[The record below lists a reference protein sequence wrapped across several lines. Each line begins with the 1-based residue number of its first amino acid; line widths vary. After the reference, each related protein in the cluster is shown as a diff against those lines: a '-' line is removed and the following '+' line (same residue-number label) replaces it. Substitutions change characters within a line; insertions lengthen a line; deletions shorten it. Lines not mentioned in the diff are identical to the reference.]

1 MITFHKARAKNF
13 LSIGNYWLDYNLDQD
28 HMTCLRGS
36 NGNGKSIINEILT
49 FGLFKKSYRQIN
61 IPQLANSVNKK
72 DCVVELDFS
81 IGSNQWK
88 VKRGINPNIFEI
100 YKNNTLLDQHSS
112 VIEQQKWFE
121 QNVLKINYKT
131 FCSIV
136 IMGSGN
142 YVPFMRLT
150 AAERRE
156 VVEELLDIK
165 VFSSMNVIVK
175 ERIKGLKDEI
185 KLLLVKK
192 SSLEDKIQMQQNFI
206 SQIEKSNQDSIQE
219 KQTKIDSLTTNQ
231 QEILKENNQLS
242 QAALFIVDQLKEY
255 SGATDNL
262 KKLGS
267 EKGKILQK
275 MTTIQDNYEFFV
287 NTDVCPTCSQ
297 TIDEDLKQQKQ
308 NQSKSDAKELKQI
321 FIGLRDSIEKEEE
334 RENTFMRL
342 SQELNNTNSKISQN
356 NIKIAQLNSQIKELN
371 AEIENIISQVK
382 NTNDEHSKLEGFN
395 VALRNIT
402 ESILKAKEDIHYYD
416 FTHSLLKDSGVKTS
430 IVKKYVP
437 LLNQQINKYLQMMD
451 LYVNFNLDEE
461 FNETITTPAYE
472 SFSYGNFSAG
482 QAQRIDLAIA
492 FALMKIAEIKNSAH
506 VNINFYDEI
515 LDNSLDFAGVSD
527 FFKIIRTELTH
538 KNVFIISHREG
549 IEDKFDKII
558 TFEKK
563 GHFSYKN
570 EINNK

>member
-13 LSIGNYWLDYNLDQD
+13 LAIGNYWMEYDLDKD
-28 HMTCLRGS
+28 HMTLLRGA
-36 NGNGKSIINEILT
+36 NGNGKSIITEILT

-61 IPQLANSVNKK
+61 IPQLVNSVNKK
-72 DCVVELDFS
+72 DCVVEVEFS
-81 IGSNQWK
+81 IGTNQWK
-88 VKRGINPNIFEI
+88 VRRGISPNIFEI
-100 YKNNTLLDQHSS
+100 YKNDTLLDQHSS

-150 AAERRE
+150 ASERRE

-165 VFSSMNVIVK
+165 VFSSMNAIVK
-175 ERIKGLKDEI
+175 DRIKGLKDEI
-185 KLLLVKK
+185 KLLSLKK

-206 SQIEKSNQDSIQE
+206 DQIEKNSQDTIQE
-219 KQTKIDSLTTNQ
+219 KQSKIQSLQQNQ
-231 QEILKENNQLS
+231 NQIQEETQQLAKT
-242 QAALFIVDQLKEY
+242 AASLNDQLQDY
-255 SGATDNL
+255 ANATDNL

-267 EKGKILQK
+267 EKGKIVQK
-275 MTTIQDNYEFFV
+275 MTTIKENYQFFV
-287 NTDVCPTCSQ
+287 KTDVCPTCSQ

-308 NQSKSDAKELKQI
+308 KQSKSDAKELKQI
-321 FIGLRDSIEKEEE
+321 FIDLQQSIEQEEE
-334 RENTFMRL
+334 RETTFLKISR
-342 SQELNNTNSKISQN
+342 ELNNTNSKISQN
-356 NIKIAQLNSQIKELN
+356 NLKIAQINSQIKELN
-371 AEIENIISQVK
+371 TEIESIVSQVK
-382 NTNDEHSKLEGFN
+382 NTTHEHEKLESFQKE
-395 VALRNIT
+395 LQEIT
-402 ESILKAKEDIHYYD
+402 ESILRAKEDIHYYD

-461 FNETITTPAYE
+461 FNETITTPVYE

-492 FALMKIAEIKNSAH
+492 FSLMKIAEIKNSAH

-515 LDNSLDFAGVSD
+515 LETSLDFAGVSD
-527 FFKIIRTELTH
+527 FFKIVRQELTH

-563 GHFSYKN
+563 GHFSYKT
-570 EINNK
+570 EVNNK

>member
-13 LSIGNYWLDYNLDQD
+13 LAIGNYWLEYDLYQD
-28 HMTCLRGS
+28 HMTLLRGS
-36 NGNGKSIINEILT
+36 NGHGKSIVTEILT

-61 IPQLANSVNKK
+61 IPQLVNSVNKK
-72 DCVVELDFS
+72 ECVVEVEFS
-81 IGSNQWK
+81 IGTNQWK
-88 VKRGINPNIFEI
+88 VRRGISPNIFEI
-100 YKNNTLLDQHSS
+100 YKNDKLLDQHSS

-156 VVEELLDIK
+156 VIEELLDIK
-165 VFSSMNVIVK
+165 VFSSMNSIVK
-175 ERIKGLKDEI
+175 ERIKSLKDEI
-185 KLLLVKK
+185 KLLTVKK
-192 SSLEDKIQMQQNFI
+192 SSYEDKIQMQKNFI
-206 SQIEKSNQDSIQE
+206 TKIERSNEDIINE
-219 KQTKIDSLTTNQ
+219 KQSKISTLTNNQ
-231 QEILKENNQLS
+231 KQVEKEVDQLS
-242 QAALFIVDQLKEY
+242 QAAAFINEQLTEY
-255 SGATDNL
+255 SGASDNL
-262 KKLGS
+262 KKMLADNA
-267 EKGKILQK
+267 KITQK
-275 MTTIQDNYEFFV
+275 LSTLNDNYKFFL

-297 TIDEDLKQQKQ
+297 TIDETLSKQKQ
-308 NQSKSDAKELKQI
+308 KEAKSEAGQLKKLYLELHS
-321 FIGLRDSIEKEEE
+321 SIEKEEE
-334 RENTFMRL
+334 RELTFLRL
-342 SQELNNTNSKISQN
+342 SKELSTTNSKISQAN
-356 NIKIAQLNSQIKELN
+356 VKIVQINQQIKDLNKEIQAIVNEVHNTTQEHEKLAVFQSELQ
-371 AEIENIISQVK
+371 E
-382 NTNDEHSKLEGFN
+382 
-395 VALRNIT
+395 IT
-402 ESILKAKEDIHYYD
+402 ESILKAKEDIHYYE
-416 FTHSLLKDSGVKTS
+416 FTHSLLKDSGVKTA
-430 IVKKYVP
+430 IVKKYIP

-461 FNETITTPAYE
+461 FNETITTPVYE

-515 LDNSLDFAGVSD
+515 LETSLDFAGVSD
-527 FFKIIRTELTH
+527 FFKIVRKELTH

-563 GHFSYKN
+563 GHFSYKT

>member
-13 LSIGNYWLDYNLDQD
+13 LAIGNYWMEYDLDKD
-28 HMTCLRGS
+28 HMSLLRGA
-36 NGNGKSIINEILT
+36 NGNGKSIITEILT

-61 IPQLANSVNKK
+61 IPQLVNSVNKK
-72 DCVVELDFS
+72 DCVVEVEFS
-81 IGSNQWK
+81 IGTNQWK
-88 VKRGINPNIFEI
+88 VRRGISPNIFEI
-100 YKNNTLLDQHSS
+100 YKNDALLDQHSS

-150 AAERRE
+150 ASERRE

-165 VFSSMNVIVK
+165 VFSSMNAIVK

-185 KLLLVKK
+185 KLLSVKK

-206 SQIEKSNQDSIQE
+206 DQAEKNSQDTIQE
-219 KQTKIDSLTTNQ
+219 KQSKIKSLQQNQNQIQEETKQLTLVFESL
-231 QEILKENNQLS
+231 NNRLQ
-242 QAALFIVDQLKEY
+242 EY

-267 EKGKILQK
+267 EKGKIVQK
-275 MTTIQDNYEFFV
+275 MTTIKENYQFFV

-297 TIDEDLKQQKQ
+297 TIDEDLKEQKQ
-308 NQSKSDAKELKQI
+308 KQSKVEAKELKQL
-321 FIGLRDSIEKEEE
+321 FIDLQQSIEQEEE
-334 RENTFMRL
+334 RETTFLRISREL
-342 SQELNNTNSKISQN
+342 SNTNSKISQN
-356 NIKIAQLNSQIKELN
+356 NIKIAQINSQIKELN
-371 AEIENIISQVK
+371 TEIESIVSQVK
-382 NTNDEHSKLEGFN
+382 NTTQEHEKLESFQQE
-395 VALRNIT
+395 LQEIT
-402 ESILKAKEDIHYYD
+402 ESILRAKEDIHYYD

-461 FNETITTPAYE
+461 FNETITTPVYE

-492 FALMKIAEIKNSAH
+492 FSLMKIAEIKNSAH

-515 LDNSLDFAGVSD
+515 LETSLDFAGVSD
-527 FFKIIRTELTH
+527 FFKIVRKELTH

-563 GHFSYKN
+563 GHFSYKT
-570 EINNK
+570 EVNNK

>member
-13 LSIGNYWLDYNLDQD
+13 LAIGNYWIEYDLDKD
-28 HMTCLRGS
+28 HMTVLRGK
-36 NGNGKSIINEILT
+36 NGASKSTITDILT
-49 FGLFKKSYRQIN
+49 FALYKKAYRQIN
-61 IPQLANSVNKK
+61 IPQLVNSVNKK
-72 DCVVELDFS
+72 DCVVEIEFS
-81 IGSNQWK
+81 IGTNQWK
-88 VKRGINPNIFEI
+88 VRRGISPNIFEI
-100 YKNNTLLDQHSS
+100 YKNDTLLDQHSS

-165 VFSSMNVIVK
+165 VFSSMNAIVK

-185 KLLLVKK
+185 KLLSVKK
-192 SSLEDKIQMQQNFI
+192 SSVEDKIQMQQNFI
-206 SQIEKSNQDSIQE
+206 NQIEKNSQDIIQE
-219 KQTKIDSLTTNQ
+219 KQLKIEALTEKQKET
-231 QEILKENNQLS
+231 QEENNQLS
-242 QAALFIVDQLKEY
+242 QAASFITDQLQEY

-275 MTTIQDNYEFFV
+275 MTTIKENYQFFV
-287 NTDVCPTCSQ
+287 STDVCPTCSQ

-308 NQSKSDAKELKQI
+308 KQSKSDAKELKEI
-321 FIGLRDSIEKEEE
+321 FINLQQSIEKEEE
-334 RENTFMRL
+334 RENTFLRL
-342 SQELNNTNSKISQN
+342 SKELNTTNSKISQN
-356 NIKIAQLNSQIKELN
+356 NLKIAQINSQIKELN
-371 AEIENIISQVK
+371 TEIETIVSQVK
-382 NTNDEHSKLEGFN
+382 NTNEEHNKLEGFHKD
-395 VALRNIT
+395 LQDIT
-402 ESILKAKEDIHYYD
+402 ETILRAKEDIHYYD
-416 FTHSLLKDSGVKTS
+416 FTHGLLKDSGVKTS
-430 IVKKYVP
+430 IIKKYVP
-437 LLNQQINKYLQMMD
+437 LLTQQINKYLQMMD

-461 FNETITTPAYE
+461 FNETITTPVYE

-492 FALMKIAEIKNSAH
+492 FALMKIAEFKNSAH

-558 TFEKK
+558 LFEKK
-563 GHFSYKN
+563 GHFSYKT
-570 EINNK
+570 EIFNK